1 MCLTWVDRAG
11 GCWRLSRPVG
21 DRSAP
26 YTAAP
31 LLLPLAVKNHF
42 PLHPSAVLA
51 LAFLAT
57 IVLGTLL
64 LMLPWATA
72 SGQSAP
78 WLTALFTATSAVCV
92 TGLVVVDT
100 GTYWSP
106 LGQGLVMALFQL
118 GGFGMMTSATL
129 MGLLMGGH
137 MKLRTRLLLQS
148 ETHAVS
154 LGDVRSVAR
163 MVLVVT
169 VVVALWLAVR
179 FAHTMGLGWM
189 EALWQGFF
197 HSVSAYNNAGF
208 STWPDSVM
216 RHVTDGWVLAPLML
230 AIVVGGLGF
239 PVMTELWANRGK
251 RHTRWSIHTTLTV
264 WGSLALVLLGT
275 LALWLIERDNPK
287 TLGPLGFFDQWLAAL
302 FTSVSARTAGFNA
315 VDIGALELESLVL
328 HCVLMFIGG
337 GSAGTA
343 GGVKVTTVF
352 LLLLIVWSEIRGRA
366 DVELRGRRIGTQVQ
380 RQALSVLVL
389 SGMAVSLGLMLIIP
403 LADQLPLDKLMFEV
417 VSAFATVG
425 LSTGITAD
433 LPPGAQ
439 GVLIVLMY
447 AGRVGVVTLALA
459 LAINQTPRAYR
470 YPEEKPIVG

>member
-1 MCLTWVDRAG
+1 MNNH
-11 GCWRLSRPVG
+11 
-21 DRSAP
+21 
-26 YTAAP
+26 
-31 LLLPLAVKNHF
+31 LPT
-42 PLHPSAVLA
+42 HPAAVLA

-57 IVLGTLL
+57 IVLGTAL
-64 LMLPWATA
+64 LMLPWASA
-72 SGQSAP
+72 SGESAP

-100 GTYWSP
+100 GTFWSP

-129 MGLLMGGH
+129 MGLLIGGH

-148 ETHAVS
+148 ETRALS

-169 VVVALWLAVR
+169 VLVEGVVALWLALR
-179 FAHTMGLGWM
+179 FAATMNLDWD
-189 EALWQGFF
+189 EALWQGVF

-216 RHVTDGWVLAPLML
+216 RHVTDGWVLGPLML

-239 PVMTELWANRGK
+239 PVITELWANWRK
-251 RHTRWSIHTTLTV
+251 RHARWSVHTALTV
-264 WGSLALVLLGT
+264 WGSVALVLLGT
-275 LALWLIERDNPK
+275 LGLWLAEHNNPR
-287 TLGPLGFFDQWLAAL
+287 TLGGLGFLDQWQAAL

-315 VDIGALELESLVL
+315 VDIGALKLESLVL

-352 LLLLIVWSEIRGRA
+352 LLLLVVWSEIRGRA
-366 DVELRGRRIGTQVQ
+366 DVELRGRRITTQVQ
-380 RQALSVLVL
+380 RQALSILVL
-389 SGMAVSLGLMLIIP
+389 SGAAVSLGLLAIIA
-403 LADQLPLDKLMFEV
+403 LTDHLPLEKLMFEV

-425 LSTGITAD
+425 LSTGITAE
-433 LPPGAQ
+433 LPPAAQ
-439 GVLIVLMY
+439 GVIIALMY

-459 LAINQTPRAYR
+459 LAINQVPRAYR

>member
-1 MCLTWVDRAG
+1 MKNH
-11 GCWRLSRPVG
+11 
-21 DRSAP
+21 
-26 YTAAP
+26 
-31 LLLPLAVKNHF
+31 LPSHPATVLAV
-42 PLHPSAVLA
+42 
-51 LAFLAT
+51 AFLAT
-57 IVLGTLL
+57 ILIGTTL
-64 LMLPWATA
+64 LMLPLA
-72 SGQSAP
+72 SANGASAP

-129 MGLLMGGH
+129 MGLLIGGH

-148 ETHAVS
+148 ETHALS
-154 LGDVRSVAR
+154 MGDVHSVAR
-163 MVLVVT
+163 VVLMVT
-169 VVVALWLAVR
+169 VVSETAVALWLAVR
-179 FAHTMGLGWM
+179 FGMTMDLSWSQ
-189 EALWQGFF
+189 ALWHGAF
-197 HSVSAYNNAGF
+197 HAVSAFNNAGF

-216 RHVTDGWVLAPLML
+216 RHVTDGWVLVPLML

-239 PVMTELWANRGK
+239 PVITELWANRRK
-251 RHTRWSIHTTLTV
+251 LHSRWSVHATLTV
-264 WGSLALVLLGT
+264 WGSVALVIFGT
-275 LALWLIERDNPK
+275 ASLWLIEHDNPK
-287 TLGPLGFFDQWLAAL
+287 TLASLGFADQWLAAL

-315 VDIGALELESLVL
+315 VDIGGLELESLVL
-328 HCVLMFIGG
+328 HYVLMFIGG

-352 LLLLIVWSEIRGRA
+352 LLLLIVWAEIRGRA

-380 RQALSVLVL
+380 RQALSILIL
-389 SGMAVSLGLMLIIP
+389 SGAVVSLGLLFIIP
-403 LADQLPLDKLMFEV
+403 LANQFPLEKLLFEV
-417 VSAFATVG
+417 VSSFATVG

-439 GVLIVLMY
+439 IVIITMMY

-459 LAINQTPRAYR
+459 LAINQVPQTYR

>member
-1 MCLTWVDRAG
+1 M
-11 GCWRLSRPVG
+11 
-21 DRSAP
+21 
-26 YTAAP
+26 
-31 LLLPLAVKNHF
+31 
-42 PLHPSAVLA
+42 
-51 LAFLAT
+51 AFLAT
-57 IVLGTLL
+57 IVLGTAL
-64 LMLPWATA
+64 LMMPWASA
-72 SGQSAP
+72 SGESAP

-106 LGQGLVMALFQL
+106 QGQGLIMALFQL

-129 MGLLMGGH
+129 MGLLIGGH
-137 MKLRTRLLLQS
+137 LKLRTRLLLQT
-148 ETHAVS
+148 ETHALT
-154 LGDVRSVAR
+154 LGDARTVAR

-169 VVVALWLAVR
+169 VAIEGLVALWLAAR
-179 FAHTMGLGWM
+179 FAMTMDLGWH
-189 EALWQGFF
+189 EALWHGAF

-216 RHVTDGWVLAPLML
+216 RHVTDGWVLGPLML
-230 AIVVGGLGF
+230 AVVVGGLGF
-239 PVMTELWANRGK
+239 PVITELWANRGK

-264 WGSLALVLLGT
+264 WGSAGLLLLGT
-275 LALWLIERDNPK
+275 LFLWLVEHDNPG
-287 TLGPLGFFDQWLAAL
+287 TLGPLGFLDQWQAAL

-315 VDIGALELESLVL
+315 IDIGALEQESLVL
-328 HCVLMFIGG
+328 HYILMFIGG

-352 LLLLIVWSEIRGRA
+352 LLLLIVWNEIRGRA

-380 RQALSVLVL
+380 RQALSILVL
-389 SGMAVSLGLMLIIP
+389 SGAAVSLGLLAIIP
-403 LADQLPLDKLMFEV
+403 LAENLPMEKLLFEV

-439 GVLIVLMY
+439 VVIIVLMY

-459 LAINQTPRAYR
+459 LAINQVPRAYR

>member
-1 MCLTWVDRAG
+1 MKNY
-11 GCWRLSRPVG
+11 LS
-21 DRSAP
+21 
-26 YTAAP
+26 T
-31 LLLPLAVKNHF
+31 
-42 PLHPSAVLA
+42 HPAAVLP

-57 IVLGTLL
+57 ILLGSAL
-64 LMLPWATA
+64 LMLPWASA
-72 SGQSAP
+72 SGEGAP

-106 LGQGLVMALFQL
+106 LGQGLVMALFQV

-129 MGLLMGGH
+129 MGLLIGGH

-148 ETHAVS
+148 ETHALS

-169 VVVALWLAVR
+169 VLVEGVVALLLTLR
-179 FAHTMGLGWM
+179 FAVKLDMSWSQ
-189 EALWQGFF
+189 ALWLGAF
-197 HSVSAYNNAGF
+197 HSVSAFNNAGF
-208 STWPDSVM
+208 STWSDSVM
-216 RHVTDGWVLAPLML
+216 AHVTDGWVLVPLMF

-239 PVMTELWANRGK
+239 PVLTELWANRRK
-251 RHTRWSIHTTLTV
+251 RNARWSIHTTLTIY
-264 WGSLALVLLGT
+264 GSAALVLLGT
-275 LALWLIERDNPK
+275 LVLWLVEHNNPK
-287 TLGPLGFFDQWLAAL
+287 TLGPLGFADQWLAAM

-315 VDIGALELESLVL
+315 VDIGALETESLVL
-328 HCVLMFIGG
+328 HYVLMFIGG

-366 DVELRGRRIGTQVQ
+366 DVELRGRRIGTSVQ
-380 RQALSVLVL
+380 RQALSILVL
-389 SGMAVSLGLMLIIP
+389 SGAAVSLGLLAIIP
-403 LADQLPLDKLMFEV
+403 MAGHLPLDKLLFEV

-425 LSTGITAD
+425 VSTGITAD

-439 GVLIVLMY
+439 GVIIALMY

-459 LAINQTPRAYR
+459 LAMKQVPRAYR
-470 YPEEKPIVG
+470 FPEEKPIVG

>member
-1 MCLTWVDRAG
+1 MHQVDYTDPPQHA
-11 GCWRLSRPVG
+11 RLVM
-21 DRSAP
+21 
-26 YTAAP
+26 
-31 LLLPLAVKNHF
+31 KNHL
-42 PLHPSAVLA
+42 PSHPATVLA
-51 LAFLAT
+51 LAFLTT
-57 IVLGTLL
+57 ILIGTVL
-64 LMLPWATA
+64 LMLPWASA
-72 SGQSAP
+72 NGESAP

-129 MGLLMGGH
+129 MGLLIGGH

-148 ETHAVS
+148 ETHALS
-154 LGDVRSVAR
+154 LGDVHSVAR
-163 MVLVVT
+163 VVLMVT
-169 VVVALWLAVR
+169 VVSETAVTLWLAVR
-179 FAHTMGLGWM
+179 FSMTMDLSWSQ
-189 EALWQGFF
+189 ALWHGAF
-197 HSVSAYNNAGF
+197 HAVSAFNNAGF

-216 RHVTDGWVLAPLML
+216 RHVTDGWVLVPLML

-239 PVMTELWANRGK
+239 PVITELWANRRK
-251 RHTRWSIHTTLTV
+251 LHSRWSVHTTLTV
-264 WGSLALVLLGT
+264 WGSVALIVLGT
-275 LALWLIERDNPK
+275 VSLWLIERDNPK
-287 TLGPLGFFDQWLAAL
+287 TLASLGFADQWLAAL

-352 LLLLIVWSEIRGRA
+352 LLLLVVWTEIRGRA

-380 RQALSVLVL
+380 RQALSILIL
-389 SGMAVSLGLMLIIP
+389 SGAAVSLGLLLIIP
-403 LADQLPLDKLMFEV
+403 LADQLPLEKLMFEV

-425 LSTGITAD
+425 LSTGITGN

-439 GVLIVLMY
+439 LVIIALMY
-447 AGRVGVVTLALA
+447 AGRVGIVTLALA
-459 LAINQTPRAYR
+459 LAINQVPQAYR

>member
-1 MCLTWVDRAG
+1 MLRTYITDV
-11 GCWRLSRPVG
+11 
-21 DRSAP
+21 
-26 YTAAP
+26 TINHKFT
-31 LLLPLAVKNHF
+31 LPMKSQLPA
-42 PLHPSAVLA
+42 HPSVVLA

-57 IVLGTLL
+57 ILLGTGL
-64 LMLPWATA
+64 LMLPLATA
-72 SGQSAP
+72 SGESAP

-129 MGLLMGGH
+129 MGLLIGGH
-137 MKLRTRLLLQS
+137 MKLRTRMLLQS
-148 ETHAVS
+148 ETHALS

-169 VVVALWLAVR
+169 VLVEGVVALGLAAR
-179 FAHTMGLGWM
+179 FSMTMGLGWR
-189 EALWQGFF
+189 EALWQGAF

-216 RHVTDGWVLAPLML
+216 RHVTDGWVLGPLML
-230 AIVVGGLGF
+230 AIIVGGLGF
-239 PVMTELWANRGK
+239 PVITELWANRRK
-251 RHTRWSIHTTLTV
+251 QHLRWSIHTTLTV
-264 WGSLALVLLGT
+264 WGSAALVAGGT
-275 LALWLIERDNPK
+275 LVLWLVEHDNPK
-287 TLGPLGFFDQWLAAL
+287 TLGALGFVDQWQAAL

-315 VDIGALELESLVL
+315 VEIGALELASLVL
-328 HCVLMFIGG
+328 HYVLMFIGG

-366 DVELRGRRIGTQVQ
+366 DVELRGRRIGTPVQ
-380 RQALSVLVL
+380 RQALSILVL
-389 SGMAVSLGLMLIIP
+389 SGSAVSLGLLVIIP
-403 LADQLPLDKLMFEV
+403 MAGELPLDKLMFEV

-433 LPPGAQ
+433 LPSGAQ
-439 GVLIVLMY
+439 VVIIALMY

-459 LAINQTPRAYR
+459 LAVNQVPRAFR

>member
-1 MCLTWVDRAG
+1 M
-11 GCWRLSRPVG
+11 
-21 DRSAP
+21 
-26 YTAAP
+26 
-31 LLLPLAVKNHF
+31 
-42 PLHPSAVLA
+42 LA

-57 IVLGTLL
+57 IVLGTAL
-64 LMLPWATA
+64 LMLPWASA
-72 SGQSAP
+72 SGESAP
-78 WLTALFTATSAVCV
+78 WPTALFTATSAVCV

-129 MGLLMGGH
+129 MGLLIGGH
-137 MKLRTRLLLQS
+137 MNLRTRLLLQT
-148 ETHAVS
+148 ETHALS
-154 LGDVRSVAR
+154 MGDVRSVAR

-169 VVVALWLAVR
+169 VLVEGVVALWLAVR
-179 FAHTMGLGWM
+179 FAQTMDMGWR
-189 EALWQGFF
+189 EAMWQGVF

-216 RHVTDGWVLAPLML
+216 RHVTDGWVLGPLML

-239 PVMTELWANRGK
+239 PVITELWANRRK
-251 RHTRWSIHTTLTV
+251 HHARWSIHTTLTLTV
-264 WGSLALVLLGT
+264 WGSAALVVLGT
-275 LALWLIERDNPK
+275 LALWLVEHNNPQ
-287 TLGPLGFFDQWLAAL
+287 TLGPLGLADQWLAAL

-380 RQALSVLVL
+380 RQALSILVL
-389 SGMAVSLGLMLIIP
+389 SGAAVSLGLLFIIP
-403 LADQLPLDKLMFEV
+403 MADQLPLEKLMFEV

-425 LSTGITAD
+425 LSTGITAE
-433 LPPGAQ
+433 LPPAAQ
-439 GVLIVLMY
+439 GVIIALMY

-459 LAINQTPRAYR
+459 LAMNQVPRAYR

>member
-1 MCLTWVDRAG
+1 MKNQ
-11 GCWRLSRPVG
+11 
-21 DRSAP
+21 
-26 YTAAP
+26 
-31 LLLPLAVKNHF
+31 LPS
-42 PLHPSAVLA
+42 HPATVLA
-51 LAFLAT
+51 LAFLAA
-57 IVLGTLL
+57 ILIGTVL
-64 LMLPWATA
+64 LMLPWASA
-72 SGQSAP
+72 NGESAP

-129 MGLLMGGH
+129 MGLLIGGH

-148 ETHAVS
+148 ETHALS
-154 LGDVRSVAR
+154 MGDVHSVAR
-163 MVLVVT
+163 MVLMVT
-169 VVVALWLAVR
+169 VVSEAAVTLWLAVR
-179 FAHTMGLGWM
+179 FSLTMELSWSQ
-189 EALWQGFF
+189 ALWHGAF
-197 HSVSAYNNAGF
+197 HAVSAFNNAGF
-208 STWPDSVM
+208 STWPDSVV
-216 RHVTDGWVLAPLML
+216 RHVTDGWVLVPLML

-239 PVMTELWANRGK
+239 PVITELWANRRK
-251 RHTRWSIHTTLTV
+251 LHSRWSIHTTLTV
-264 WGSLALVLLGT
+264 WGSVALVILGT
-275 LALWLIERDNPK
+275 SSLWLIEHDNPK
-287 TLGPLGFFDQWLAAL
+287 TLASLGFSDQWLAAL

-328 HCVLMFIGG
+328 HYVLMFIGG

-352 LLLLIVWSEIRGRA
+352 LLLLIVWTEIRGRA

-380 RQALSVLVL
+380 RQALSILIL
-389 SGMAVSLGLMLIIP
+389 SGAAVSLGLLIIIP
-403 LADQLPLDKLMFEV
+403 LADQLPLEKLMFEV

-439 GVLIVLMY
+439 IVIIALMY

-459 LAINQTPRAYR
+459 LAINQVPQAYR

>member
-1 MCLTWVDRAG
+1 M
-11 GCWRLSRPVG
+11 
-21 DRSAP
+21 
-26 YTAAP
+26 
-31 LLLPLAVKNHF
+31 
-42 PLHPSAVLA
+42 
-51 LAFLAT
+51 AFLAT
-57 IVLGTLL
+57 IVLGTALL
-64 LMLPWATA
+64 VMPWASA
-72 SGQSAP
+72 SGESAP

-106 LGQGLVMALFQL
+106 QGQGLIMALFQL

-129 MGLLMGGH
+129 MGLLIGGH
-137 MKLRTRLLLQS
+137 LKLRTRLLLQT
-148 ETHAVS
+148 ETHALT
-154 LGDVRSVAR
+154 LGDARTVAR

-169 VVVALWLAVR
+169 VAVEGLVALWLAAR
-179 FAHTMGLGWM
+179 FAMTMDLGWR
-189 EALWQGFF
+189 EALWQGAF

-216 RHVTDGWVLAPLML
+216 RHVTDGWVLGPLML
-230 AIVVGGLGF
+230 AVVVGGLGF
-239 PVMTELWANRGK
+239 PVITELWANRGK

-264 WGSLALVLLGT
+264 WGSAGLLLLGT
-275 LALWLIERDNPK
+275 LFLWLVEHDNPG
-287 TLGPLGFFDQWLAAL
+287 TLGPLGFLDQWQAAL

-315 VDIGALELESLVL
+315 IDIGALEQESLVL
-328 HCVLMFIGG
+328 HYMLMFIGG

-352 LLLLIVWSEIRGRA
+352 LLLLIVWNEIRGRA
-366 DVELRGRRIGTQVQ
+366 DVELRGRRIGPQVQ
-380 RQALSVLVL
+380 RQALSILVL
-389 SGMAVSLGLMLIIP
+389 SGAAVSLGLLAIIP
-403 LADQLPLDKLMFEV
+403 LAENLPMEKLLFEV

-439 GVLIVLMY
+439 VVIIVLMY

-459 LAINQTPRAYR
+459 LAINQVPRAYR

>member
-1 MCLTWVDRAG
+1 MHQVDYTDPPQHA
-11 GCWRLSRPVG
+11 RLVM
-21 DRSAP
+21 
-26 YTAAP
+26 
-31 LLLPLAVKNHF
+31 KNHL
-42 PLHPSAVLA
+42 PSHPATVLA
-51 LAFLAT
+51 LAFLTT
-57 IVLGTLL
+57 ILIGTVL
-64 LMLPWATA
+64 LMLPWASA
-72 SGQSAP
+72 NGESAP

-129 MGLLMGGH
+129 MGLLIGGH

-148 ETHAVS
+148 ETHALS
-154 LGDVRSVAR
+154 LGDVHSVAR
-163 MVLVVT
+163 VVLMVT
-169 VVVALWLAVR
+169 VVSETVVTLWLAVR
-179 FAHTMGLGWM
+179 FSMTMDLSWSQ
-189 EALWQGFF
+189 ALWHGAF
-197 HSVSAYNNAGF
+197 HAVSAFNNAGF

-216 RHVTDGWVLAPLML
+216 RHVTDGWVLVPLML

-239 PVMTELWANRGK
+239 PVITELWANRRK
-251 RHTRWSIHTTLTV
+251 LHSRWSVHTTLTV
-264 WGSLALVLLGT
+264 WGSVALIVLGT
-275 LALWLIERDNPK
+275 ASLWLIERDNPK
-287 TLGPLGFFDQWLAAL
+287 TLASLGFADQWLAAL

-315 VDIGALELESLVL
+315 VDIGALELESLIL

-352 LLLLIVWSEIRGRA
+352 LLLLVVWTEIRGRA

-380 RQALSVLVL
+380 RQALSILIL
-389 SGMAVSLGLMLIIP
+389 SGAAVSLGLLLIIP
-403 LADQLPLDKLMFEV
+403 LADQLPLEKLMFEV

-425 LSTGITAD
+425 LSTGITGN

-439 GVLIVLMY
+439 LVIIALMY

-459 LAINQTPRAYR
+459 LAINQVPQAYR

>member
-1 MCLTWVDRAG
+1 M
-11 GCWRLSRPVG
+11 
-21 DRSAP
+21 
-26 YTAAP
+26 
-31 LLLPLAVKNHF
+31 
-42 PLHPSAVLA
+42 LA

-72 SGQSAP
+72 SGQNAP

-106 LGQGLVMALFQL
+106 LGQGLIMALFQL

-129 MGLLMGGH
+129 MGLIMGGH

-169 VVVALWLAVR
+169 VVVEALVALWLAVR
-179 FAHTMGLGWM
+179 FAQTLGLGWA
-189 EALWQGFF
+189 EALWQGVF

-239 PVMTELWANRGK
+239 PVITELWANRGK
-251 RHTRWSIHTTLTV
+251 RHARWSIHTTLTV
-264 WGSLALVLLGT
+264 WGSVALVVLGT
-275 LALWLIERDNPK
+275 LALWLVERGNPK

-315 VDIGALELESLVL
+315 VDIGALQLESLVL

-352 LLLLIVWSEIRGRA
+352 LLLLIVWTEIRGRA

-380 RQALSVLVL
+380 RQALSILVL
-389 SGMAVSLGLMLIIP
+389 SGMAVSLGLVLVIP
-403 LADQLPLDKLMFEV
+403 MAPQLPLEKLMFEV

-425 LSTGITAD
+425 LSTGITAE
-433 LPPGAQ
+433 LPPAAQ
-439 GVLIVLMY
+439 GVVIALMY

-459 LAINQTPRAYR
+459 LAINQIPRAYR